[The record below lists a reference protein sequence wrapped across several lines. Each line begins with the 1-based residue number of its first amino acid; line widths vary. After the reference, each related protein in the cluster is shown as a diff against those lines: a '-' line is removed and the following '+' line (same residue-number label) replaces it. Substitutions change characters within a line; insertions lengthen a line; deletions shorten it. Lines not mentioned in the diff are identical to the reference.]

1 MTTIYID
8 TLFMINAI
16 IDYLLLLCSARLA
29 GEPLER
35 LRFGAGAL
43 LGGGYAAAIFLPGGG
58 FLYHPLCRMC
68 AAVLMVLV
76 AFSGSRRL
84 LRQIFIFF
92 ALSCAFG
99 GGVLAVSLLG
109 GQGMMLGNGI
119 FYSGVDLKIVLVSAA
134 GCYCMLSLLFQR
146 WGRHTVSSGELEPV
160 TMELLGKA
168 VTLTALRDSGNTL
181 TDPIT
186 GRQAL
191 VAEGD
196 SLKGLFPDGEIPN
209 LHDPAGALEQINR
222 HWPGRGRILP
232 YRAVGVER
240 GILAALRMDRVV
252 IGGTEQKGKLVA
264 LSPTPVS
271 DGGNYQVLAGADEYR
286 GGAKKDV
293 SLEVEFTG

>member
-8 TLFMINAI
+8 TLFMINAV

-29 GEPLER
+29 GEPLAR

-43 LGGGYAAAIFLPGGG
+43 LGGGYAAAIFLPGGE

-68 AAVLMVLV
+68 MAVLMVLV

-109 GQGMMLGNGI
+109 GQGLMLGNGI
-119 FYSGVDLKIVLVSAA
+119 FYSGIDLKIVLVSAA
-134 GCYCMLSLLFQR
+134 GCYGMLSLLFQR
-146 WGRHTVSSGELEPV
+146 WGRHTVSSGELESV
-160 TMELLGKA
+160 TMELMGRA

-181 TDPIT
+181 TDPVT

-196 SLKGLFPDGEIPN
+196 SLSALFPEREIPD
-209 LHDPAGALEQINR
+209 LRDPAGALEIINR
-222 HWPGRGRILP
+222 YWPGRGRLLP
-232 YRAVGVER
+232 YRAVGIER
-240 GILAALRMDRVV
+240 GILAALRMDRIV
-252 IGGTEQKGKLVA
+252 IGGIEQKGTLVA

-271 DGGNYQVLAGADEYR
+271 DGGSYQVLAGADEYR
-286 GGAKKDV
+286 GGAEKHV
-293 SLEVEFTG
+293 SVGMELKN